1 MLTALPV
8 EERTLV
14 ATAEQLALVKKY
26 DELREAKKRL
36 EGELSALQE
45 QLVNSLG
52 ETNRVVREDG
62 SSAVTLSLVQRTS
75 IDRKRL
81 EAELPEVAAAY
92 TQTNWSTRLTV
103 TA

>member
-1 MLTALPV
+1 
-8 EERTLV
+8 
-14 ATAEQLALVKKY
+14 
-26 DELREAKKRL
+26 
-36 EGELSALQE
+36 
-45 QLVNSLG
+45 
-52 ETNRVVREDG
+52 
-62 SSAVTLSLVQRTS
+62 VTLSLVQRTS